1 MKYIHRVHKHYQ
13 ITKQDPET
21 LKNVYYGMYRNLEEA
36 KMVRDKLI
44 EYNWDKTDYNINMSD
59 IIRASIIYFLT
70 DLNIYT
76 SSDKDALLLIKAHTS
91 LYNEHMYN
99 ELDDLPFK

>member
-1 MKYIHRVHKHYQ
+1 MKTVHLNIHDDLHQYL
-13 ITKQDPET
+13 
-21 LKNVYYGMYRNLEEA
+21 LKFKDEA
-36 KMVRDKLI
+36 G
-44 EYNWDKTDYNINMSD
+44 KTDYNINMSD

-76 SSDKDALLLIKAHTS
+76 NSDKNALLLIQAQIS

>member
-1 MKYIHRVHKHYQ
+1 MKTVHLNIHDDLHQYL
-13 ITKQDPET
+13 
-21 LKNVYYGMYRNLEEA
+21 LKFKDEA
-36 KMVRDKLI
+36 G
-44 EYNWDKTDYNINMSD
+44 KTDYNINMSD

-76 SSDKDALLLIKAHTS
+76 NSDKNALLLIKAHTS
-91 LYNEHMYN
+91 LYKEHMYN

>member
-1 MKYIHRVHKHYQ
+1 MKTVHLNIHDDLHQYL
-13 ITKQDPET
+13 
-21 LKNVYYGMYRNLEEA
+21 LKFKDEA
-36 KMVRDKLI
+36 G
-44 EYNWDKTDYNINMSD
+44 KTDYNINMSD

-76 SSDKDALLLIKAHTS
+76 SSDKDALRLIQAQIS
-91 LYNEHMYN
+91 LYKEHMYN

>member
-1 MKYIHRVHKHYQ
+1 MKTVHLNIHDDLHQYL
-13 ITKQDPET
+13 
-21 LKNVYYGMYRNLEEA
+21 LKFKEEA
-36 KMVRDKLI
+36 G
-44 EYNWDKTDYNINMSD
+44 KTDYNINMSD

-76 SSDKDALLLIKAHTS
+76 NSDKNALLLIQAQIS
-91 LYNEHMYN
+91 LYKEHMYN

>member
-1 MKYIHRVHKHYQ
+1 MKTVHLNIHDDRHQYL
-13 ITKQDPET
+13 
-21 LKNVYYGMYRNLEEA
+21 LKVKEEA
-36 KMVRDKLI
+36 G
-44 EYNWDKTDYNINMSD
+44 KTDYNINMSD

-76 SSDKDALLLIKAHTS
+76 SSDKDALLLIQAQNS

-99 ELDDLPFK
+99 ELNRLPFK